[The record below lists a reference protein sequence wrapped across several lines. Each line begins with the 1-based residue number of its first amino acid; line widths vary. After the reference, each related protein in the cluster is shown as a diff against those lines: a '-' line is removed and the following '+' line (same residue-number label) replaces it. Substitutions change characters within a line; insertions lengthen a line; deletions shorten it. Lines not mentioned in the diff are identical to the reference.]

1 MIEKITRNI
10 GAIILIVVLIAIFA
24 PIIFTLPGFE
34 CFNKTTTGQ
43 IGDTIGG
50 TTAPFWGFLSVILL
64 YLTFKEQRVFNH
76 EQSNFNRSQQIANDC
91 DLLMKI
97 RDNISNLCN
106 NLEVNI
112 LNLNPQKNIQL
123 KGVSHIEDLRNTTH
137 KDNHI
142 NEDEF
147 DKLYKNVIE
156 IAELCLLY
164 YNIVLQSSLEKE
176 LKEAFIQPIS
186 IQKESI
192 NRLFYLYL
200 QKNINIIKTTAS
212 IEDDLFERYKKTNER
227 FIERFKNAELA
238 LQNIQ

>member
-1 MIEKITRNI
+1 MKWIEKKI
-10 GAIILIVVLIAIFA
+10 GWIVLVIVAVAILA

-64 YLTFKEQRVFNH
+64 YLTFREQRA
-76 EQSNFNRSQQIANDC
+76 FNREQLSFNRTQQAASDYEI
-91 DLLMKI
+91 LMKI

-112 LNLNPQKNIQL
+112 LNLNPRKNIQL
-123 KGVSHIEDLRNTTH
+123 KGALHIEDLRNTTH

-192 NRLFYLYL
+192 NRLFSLYL
-200 QKNINIIKTTAS
+200 QKNINIRKSTAS
-212 IEDDLFERYKKTNER
+212 IEDDLFERYKKTSGR

>member
-1 MIEKITRNI
+1 MHLR
-10 GAIILIVVLIAIFA
+10 
-24 PIIFTLPGFE
+24 
-34 CFNKTTTGQ
+34 
-43 IGDTIGG
+43 D
-50 TTAPFWGFLSVILL
+50 
-64 YLTFKEQRVFNH
+64 
-76 EQSNFNRSQQIANDC
+76 
-91 DLLMKI
+91 KI
-97 RDNISNLCN
+97 RTVVSLPKTIYFNFKV
-106 NLEVNI
+106 LE
-112 LNLNPQKNIQL
+112 K
-123 KGVSHIEDLRNTTH
+123 
-137 KDNHI
+137 KDAVKLPFFV
-142 NEDEF
+142 DK
-147 DKLYKNVIE
+147 DVKLGKLYKNVIE

-200 QKNINIIKTTAS
+200 LKNINIIKTTAS

>member
-1 MIEKITRNI
+1 
-10 GAIILIVVLIAIFA
+10 
-24 PIIFTLPGFE
+24 
-34 CFNKTTTGQ
+34 
-43 IGDTIGG
+43 
-50 TTAPFWGFLSVILL
+50 
-64 YLTFKEQRVFNH
+64 
-76 EQSNFNRSQQIANDC
+76 
-91 DLLMKI
+91 MKI

-123 KGVSHIEDLRNTTH
+123 KGASHIEDLRNTTH

-212 IEDDLFERYKKTNER
+212 IEDDLFERYKKQMNVSLNDSR
-227 FIERFKNAELA
+227 M
-238 LQNIQ
+238 QN